1 MTGRAVGT
9 PQELT
14 RFLTL
19 LDWQEPG
26 WRLDGHV
33 THCGGVG
40 SHVNTVSLPSN
51 EVLRGGVQIIEG
63 PL

>member
-1 MTGRAVGT
+1 MTGHAVGT

-26 WRLDGHV
+26 WRLDGHM
-33 THCGGVG
+33 THCGDVG
-40 SHVNTVSLPSN
+40 SHVTTVSLPSN
-51 EVLRGGVQIIEG
+51 EVLGGEIIEG